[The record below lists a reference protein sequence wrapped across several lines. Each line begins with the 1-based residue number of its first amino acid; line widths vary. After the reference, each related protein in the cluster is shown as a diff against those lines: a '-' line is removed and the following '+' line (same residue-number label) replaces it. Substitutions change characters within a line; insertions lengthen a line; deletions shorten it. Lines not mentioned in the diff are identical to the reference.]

1 MIKIQIGDKSYSMP
15 ESWSELKLGRWIK
28 ATSLAVGET
37 DEITKNV
44 ALVSAIA
51 GIPEDDLL
59 DLPATEFRKL
69 QELSTALADLKP
81 GEPAFELEI
90 AGVKYGLATNI
101 SQMTTAEY
109 LDLDTL
115 VTDQENLSSNLAIV
129 MSILYRPIG
138 KDGKPERYR
147 PQDVE
152 ARAAL
157 FLEEMPCSAVWSSLN
172 FCYALSLASKD
183 SMADYI
189 TRRKAARKLS
199 GAESVKRKRGERR
212 RQTSRSQPGGAR

>member
-115 VTDQENLSSNLAIV
+115 VTDQENLSSNLALV
-129 MSILYRPIG
+129 MAILYRPIG
-138 KDGKPERYR
+138 KDGRPERYR

-152 ARAAL
+152 ARATL
-157 FLEEMPCSAVWSSLN
+157 FLEEMPCSAVWSSLS
-172 FCYALSLASKD
+172 FSSAVAQASLD
-183 SMADYI
+183 SGRDYI
-189 TRRKAARKLS
+189 SRRKEALRIASVTTAKKKSAR
-199 GAESVKRKRGERR
+199 RK
-212 RQTSRSQPGGAR
+212 

>member
-1 MIKIQIGDKSYSMP
+1 MVKIQIGEKSYDFP
-15 ESWSELKLGRWIK
+15 ESFAELKLGRWIK

-37 DEITKNV
+37 DEISKNV

-90 AGVKYGLATNI
+90 AGTKYGLATNI

-115 VTDQENLSSNLAIV
+115 VTDQESLSSNLAVV
-129 MSILYRPIG
+129 MAILYRPIG

-157 FLEEMPCSAVWSSLN
+157 FLEEMPCSAVFSALN
-172 FCYALSLASKD
+172 FCCALSLASKD

-199 GAESVKRKRGERR
+199 GAESVKRRRGERKR
-212 RQTSRSQPGGAR
+212 

>member
-1 MIKIQIGDKSYSMP
+1 MKKTNNMIKIKIGDKHYDFP
-15 ESWSELKLGRWIK
+15 ETFSELKLGRWVR
-28 ATSLAVGET
+28 ATSLAVGAS
-37 DEITKNV
+37 DDITKNV

-51 GIPEDDLL
+51 GIPEEDLL

-115 VTDQENLSSNLAIV
+115 VTDQENLSSNLATV
-129 MSILYRPIG
+129 MAILYRPLG

-152 ARAAL
+152 ARATL
-157 FLEEMPCSAVWSSLN
+157 FLEEMPCSAVWSALN
-172 FCYALSLASKD
+172 FCYALSVASND
-183 SMADYI
+183 NLQDYI
-189 TRRKAARKLS
+189 QRRKTAAKMS
-199 GAESVKRKRGERR
+199 GTGSAKPRR
-212 RQTSRSQPGGAR
+212 R

>member
-15 ESWSELKLGRWIK
+15 ESWSELKLGRWVR
-28 ATSLAVGET
+28 ATSLAVGAS
-37 DEITKNV
+37 DEITRNV

-115 VTDQENLSSNLAIV
+115 VTDQENLSSNLAV
-129 MSILYRPIG
+129 AMAILYRPLG

-157 FLEEMPCSAVWSSLN
+157 FLEEMPCSAVFS
-172 FCYALSLASKD
+172 ALSFSSAVAHASLD
-183 SMADYI
+183 SGKDYI
-189 TRRKAARKLS
+189 SRRREALRIASVTTAKKKSARRK
-199 GAESVKRKRGERR
+199 
-212 RQTSRSQPGGAR
+212 

>member
-1 MIKIQIGDKSYSMP
+1 
-15 ESWSELKLGRWIK
+15 
-28 ATSLAVGET
+28 VGET
-37 DEITKNV
+37 DEISKNV

-115 VTDQENLSSNLAIV
+115 VTDQENLSSNLALV
-129 MSILYRPIG
+129 MAILYRPIG
-138 KDGKPERYR
+138 KDGRPERYR

-152 ARAAL
+152 ARATL
-157 FLEEMPCSAVWSSLN
+157 FLEEMPCSAVWS
-172 FCYALSLASKD
+172 ALSFSSAVAEASLD
-183 SMADYI
+183 SGRDYLDRRREALRI
-189 TRRKAARKLS
+189 ASVTTAKKKSARRK
-199 GAESVKRKRGERR
+199 
-212 RQTSRSQPGGAR
+212 

>member
-1 MIKIQIGDKSYSMP
+1 MVKIQIGEKSYDFP
-15 ESWSELKLGRWIK
+15 ESFAELKLGRWIR

-37 DEITKNV
+37 DEISKNV

-51 GIPEDDLL
+51 GIPEDELL

-115 VTDQENLSSNLAIV
+115 VTDQESLSSNLAVV
-129 MSILYRPIG
+129 MAILYRPIG

-157 FLEEMPCSAVWSSLN
+157 FLEEMPCSAVFSALN
-172 FCYALSLASKD
+172 FCCALSLASKD

-199 GAESVKRKRGERR
+199 GAESVKRRRGERKR
-212 RQTSRSQPGGAR
+212 

>member
-115 VTDQENLSSNLAIV
+115 VTDQENLSSNLALV
-129 MSILYRPIG
+129 MAILYRPIG
-138 KDGKPERYR
+138 KDGRPERYR

-157 FLEEMPCSAVWSSLN
+157 FLEEMPCSAVFS
-172 FCYALSLASKD
+172 ALSFSWAVAQASLD
-183 SMADYI
+183 SGQDYLDRRREALRI
-189 TRRKAARKLS
+189 ASVTAAKKKSARRK
-199 GAESVKRKRGERR
+199 
-212 RQTSRSQPGGAR
+212 